1 MFESLLSCFIQES
14 VSDGTLWCILQSVNI
29 PVENPI
35 LYLLTTFLHF
45 MYYTMAISNVQVS
58 KEHFLPSSLLDGFTG
73 KIFWDFWQFCDW
85 KLSIASFFKGSWGIG
100 KVGRR
105 HREADCPRTADTI
118 DNVAPG

>member
-1 MFESLLSCFIQES
+1 
-14 VSDGTLWCILQSVNI
+14 
-29 PVENPI
+29 
-35 LYLLTTFLHF
+35 

-58 KEHFLPSSLLDGFTG
+58 KEHFLPSSLLDGFAG
-73 KIFWDFWQFCDW
+73 KIFAFFGNSVTGNCQ
-85 KLSIASFFKGSWGIG
+85 LASFFKGSWGIG